1 MEAPLG
7 PRGTLELFRVQGR
20 PWSPPHSK
28 GDHGDPSWI
37 HGGAPRPRGTPEPP
51 WNQGRPWSPSWV
63 ERGNYRAHLGPRV
76 TLELPRAQG
85 NPWRRETMETL
96 SSQGRPTD
104 PPRLTGDHP
113 RAEAAPRAP
122 VVPRDPL
129 CHPPCQGAQL
139 GTAGAPTLIPLPS
152 PSQLCFSPGLQP
164 GVPGRGAS
172 GGSWGDVPNP
182 WGHPGPQRGNDPI
195 SVGQN
200 THSPQR

>member
-139 GTAGAPTLIPLPS
+139 GTAGAPTLIPPPLPI
-152 PSQLCFSPGLQP
+152 PAVLFPRAPTGGARQGCQWGVLGGCPQP
-164 GVPGRGAS
+164 LGTPRATA
-172 GGSWGDVPNP
+172 
-182 WGHPGPQRGNDPI
+182 
-195 SVGQN
+195 GQ
-200 THSPQR
+200 